1 MDITFNT
8 PALLFPAISLV
19 MLAYTNRFLAL
30 ATLVRALH
38 AEYIKSEKQ
47 NILSGQIKN
56 LRYRLRL
63 IKNMQA
69 LGILSFLSCII
80 CMYFIYVDNK
90 TSAGIL
96 FAISLIFFLWSLVLS
111 LIEIQLST
119 KALELQLSD
128 MEDLKDPNIVDY
140 IKRKFEKE

>member
-30 ATLVRALH
+30 SKLVRTLY
-38 AEYIKSEKQ
+38 AEYLKSEKHSV
-47 NILSGQIKN
+47 LSGQIKN

-69 LGILSFLSCII
+69 LGIVSFLCCII
-80 CMYFIYVDNK
+80 CMYFIYLNNK
-90 TSAGIL
+90 TGADITFGL
-96 FAISLIFFLWSLVLS
+96 SLVFFLWSLILS

-119 KALELQLSD
+119 KALELQLGD
-128 MEDLKDPNIVDY
+128 MEELKDPTIVDY
-140 IKRKFEKE
+140 IKKKFEKE